1 MTLSFPSRRSSDLL
15 GLDRIKPKQWRHLPL
30 RTLDQAVVAQPVS
43 FWRDWMQHDSHR
55 DPWWV
60 PMDFHRSIADVR
72 TPVTLVAGWHD
83 IFTPWQLQDFAA
95 MQDAGRD
102 ALITIGPWRH
112 PDRGVVRAGLYE
124 TLALVRAALPGHRS
138 GPLDPV
144 VARDRGM

>member
-1 MTLSFPSRRSSDLL
+1 MIVGRLL
-15 GLDRIKPKQWRHLPL
+15 GLDLIKPKQWRHRPL

-102 ALITIGPWRH
+102 ARITIGPWRH
-112 PDRGVVRAGLYE
+112 TDRAIGRASCRERVCQY
-124 TLALVRAALPGHRS
+124 V
-138 GPLDPV
+138 
-144 VARDRGM
+144 